1 METKSCSERE
11 IEELNRKV
19 IEELL
24 KGAPAEEEVSVLL
37 WNGKRVWGR
46 GNKLRIIIKTP
57 WSLKEALKGPSD
69 LSLAESYIY
78 GLVDLEGDIFL
89 LFPIV
94 DWITERLKGF
104 KEKVKL
110 WRLIRRLPGEAQIR
124 RCWAEVEGELHSI
137 ERDRRAISYHY
148 DVSNEFYKLFLDKNM
163 VYSCAYFRSYGDSLD
178 KAQENKID
186 YICRKL
192 MLKPGLK
199 LLDIGC
205 GWGAL
210 IIHAAKKYKVEALG
224 ITLSKNQ
231 YDYVR
236 ERIKEEGLEDRCR
249 VLLADYREL
258 NLWNSFDRIVSVGMF
273 EHVGLK
279 NADLYFKQAYK
290 LLKERGIFLN
300 HAISCNYHEYGKPAS
315 QFIRKYVFPDGE
327 LLPIYLTLKKAE
339 EAGFE
344 VRDVESLR
352 EHYTLTLMHW
362 VKNLEKNR
370 ERAVK
375 IAGEERYRIWR
386 LYMAAS
392 AYQFMTNRIG
402 LYQSLLVK
410 PDKSG
415 SSGFPLTREHLYR
428 EESIAPGD

>member
-1 METKSCSERE
+1 MGNLACNERE
-11 IEELNRKV
+11 IERLNWEIVK
-19 IEELL
+19 ELL
-24 KGAPAEEEVSVLL
+24 EGAPGEKDVSVIL

-46 GNKLRIIIKTP
+46 GEKLKIIIKTP
-57 WSLKEALKGPSD
+57 WSLKEALRDFSD

-78 GLVDLEGDIFL
+78 GLIDLEGDIFL

-94 DWITERLKGF
+94 EWIIERRLSF
-104 KEKVKL
+104 REKLRL
-110 WRLIRRLPGEAQIR
+110 WRTIRRLPGEAEVR
-124 RCWAEVEGELHSI
+124 RCWAEVSGELHSI
-137 ERDRRAISYHY
+137 ERDRRAVQYHY
-148 DVSNEFYKLFLDKNM
+148 DVSNDFYKLFLDRNM
-163 VYSCAYFRSYGDSLD
+163 VYSCAYFRSYSDTLD
-178 KAQENKID
+178 RAQENKID
-186 YICRKL
+186 YICKKL
-192 MLKPGLK
+192 MLREGEK

-210 IIHAAKKYKVEALG
+210 IIHAAKKYRVRAVG

-231 YDYVR
+231 YQFVKD
-236 ERIKEEGLEDRCR
+236 RIREEGLEDRCT
-249 VLLADYREL
+249 VLLADYREIDE
-258 NLWNSFDRIVSVGMF
+258 WNSYDKIVSVGMF

-279 NADLYFKQAYK
+279 NALLYFRQAFR

-327 LLPIYLTLKKAE
+327 LLPIYLTLEKAE

-362 VKNLEKNR
+362 VKNLERNR
-370 ERAVK
+370 EKAVE
-375 IAGEERYRIWR
+375 IAGEERFRIWR
-386 LYMAAS
+386 LYMASS
-392 AYQFMTNRIG
+392 AYQFMTNKIG

-410 PDKSG
+410 TDRSG
-415 SSGFPLTREHLYR
+415 SSGFPLTREHLYKG
-428 EESIAPGD
+428 E

>member
-1 METKSCSERE
+1 MELEKCNLKEV
-11 IEELNRKV
+11 EELN
-19 IEELL
+19 EELVKEL
-24 KGAPAEEEVSVLL
+24 LNGAPGESEASVIL
-37 WNGKRVWGR
+37 WNGKRVWGK
-46 GNKLRIIIKTP
+46 GDKLKIKIKTP
-57 WSLKEALKGPSD
+57 WSLKEAFRENSD

-78 GLVDLEGDIFL
+78 GLIDIEGDIFL

-94 DWITERLKGF
+94 DWIIDRVSSLKERLR
-104 KEKVKL
+104 L
-110 WRLIRRLPGEAQIR
+110 WRLIRKLPGKAKVK
-124 RCWAEVEGELHSI
+124 RCWAEVDGELHSI
-137 ERDRRAISYHY
+137 ERDKKAIQYHY
-148 DVSNEFYKLFLDKNM
+148 DVSNSFYKLFLDKNM

-192 MLKPGLK
+192 MLKEGEK

-210 IIHAAKKYKVEALG
+210 IVHAAKKYRVNAVG
-224 ITLSKNQ
+224 ITLSENQ
-231 YDYVR
+231 YNYVR
-236 ERIKEEGLEDRCR
+236 ERIRKEGVVDRCK
-249 VLLADYREL
+249 VLPADYREVDE
-258 NLWNSFDRIVSVGMF
+258 WNSYDKIVSVGMF

-279 NADLYFKQAYK
+279 NAGLYFEQAFK

-300 HAISCNYHEYGKPAS
+300 HAISCNYHEYGKPPS
-315 QFIRKYVFPDGE
+315 RFIRKYVFPDGE

-352 EHYTLTLMHW
+352 EHYTLTLIHW
-362 VKNLEKNR
+362 VRNLERNR
-370 ERAVK
+370 EKAVE

-386 LYMAAS
+386 LYMSAS
-392 AYQFMTNRIG
+392 AYQFMTNRVG
-402 LYQSLLVK
+402 VYQSLFVK

-415 SSGFPLTREHLYR
+415 FSGFPLTREHLY
-428 EESIAPGD
+428 AGG